1 MNIIKIYDFPRDA
14 ECIPY
19 LEQDPE
25 CGQYIDILLEETIGK
40 VMIDKKADA
49 LVGYVFVYDK
59 GDNKGFIFN
68 LFVFPEYRGQHLGK
82 MLAKYAV
89 SSLGGKDL
97 TVGKDNAE
105 AIHIYEDLGFKV
117 VGDGNTPDEYYMK
130 LDKEVFIC

>member
-1 MNIIKIYDFPRDA
+1 MNIIKIYDFPGDT

-25 CGQYIDILLEETIGK
+25 CGQYIDTLLAETVGK
-40 VMIDKKADA
+40 VMVDMKTKT

-59 GDNKGFIFN
+59 GDNEGFIFN
-68 LFVFPEYRGQHLGK
+68 LFVFPEYRGHHLGK

-89 SSLGGKDL
+89 CALGGRDL
-97 TVGKDNAE
+97 TVGKDNDE
-105 AIHIYEDLGFKV
+105 AIHIYEDLGFKI

-130 LDKEVFIC
+130 LDEEVFIC